1 MIISCSQKEC
11 AAAIRVS
18 FGLSLIACDKRKLK
32 AETRFALYYSSVSKG
47 TLAKVSPVRVAW
59 HLKSYVRSN
68 REFLRGPITKSF
80 DYCQFSNGKLQAHRP
95 RSSKPSS
102 SSLTRRVHL
111 RRQSPSQTPPPPP
124 YIPRPHIPRCPRQTT
139 HPASSEE
146 GEIAETP
153 EGKASIRKRKARFR
167 HLRDSGHGE
176 EVRDICA
183 AASDVGGI
191 YVGDIGFEDG

>member
-1 MIISCSQKEC
+1 MRQ
-11 AAAIRVS
+11 
-18 FGLSLIACDKRKLK
+18 RKLK

-47 TLAKVSPVRVAW
+47 TLAKVSPCQGGLA
-59 HLKSYVRSN
+59 
-68 REFLRGPITKSF
+68 LRILCPKQSGIPSPC

-139 HPASSEE
+139 HPASSKE

-153 EGKASIRKRKARFR
+153 EGEASIRKRNARFR

>member
-1 MIISCSQKEC
+1 MRQ
-11 AAAIRVS
+11 
-18 FGLSLIACDKRKLK
+18 RKLK
-32 AETRFALYYSSVSKG
+32 AETRFALCYSSVSKG
-47 TLAKVSPVRVAW
+47 TRTLAKVSPCQGGLALRI
-59 HLKSYVRSN
+59 LCPKQSRIPSPPNYKSC
-68 REFLRGPITKSF
+68 
-80 DYCQFSNGKLQAHRP
+80 DYCQSSNGKLQAHRP

-102 SSLTRRVHL
+102 SSLTRRVHF

-124 YIPRPHIPRCPRQTT
+124 YIPRPHLPRCPRQTT
-139 HPASSEE
+139 HPASSKE

-153 EGKASIRKRKARFR
+153 EGEASIRKRKARFR
-167 HLRDSGHGE
+167 HLRNSGHGE